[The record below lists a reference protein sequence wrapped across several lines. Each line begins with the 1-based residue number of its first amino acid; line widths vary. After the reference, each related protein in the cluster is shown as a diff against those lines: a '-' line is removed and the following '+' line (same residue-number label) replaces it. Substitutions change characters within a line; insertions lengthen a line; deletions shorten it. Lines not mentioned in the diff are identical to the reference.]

1 MPNMETISY
10 DEFKKLDARIGTI
23 RFVEPVEGSEKLL
36 RCLVEFT
43 PELKT
48 EDYTDT
54 AGVVYP
60 VRQIVSGIRP
70 YFPEFETLVG
80 RQVLYVVN
88 LEPRSIMGIT
98 SHGMILAVG
107 DDAPTLLVPETPV
120 ASGSKIR

>member
-1 MPNMETISY
+1 METISY

-48 EDYTDT
+48 EDYTDA
-54 AGVVYP
+54 AGIVYP

-70 YFPEFETLVG
+70 YFPEFGTLVG
-80 RQVLYVVN
+80 KQVLYVVN

-107 DDAPTLLVPETPV
+107 DEAPTLLVPEKSV
-120 ASGSKIR
+120 APGSKIR